1 MTRSKIA
8 LDEPGLRLK
17 SIRER
22 LDLRFRDV
30 EEASYRIA
38 AIHKNDEFCIA
49 ISRLAD
55 IENKGVTPSI
65 YRLYTLCSIYRQD
78 VEEVLAWYGVDLSQ
92 MPADS
97 RVSEI
102 GKTHAVKFK
111 ARGEGEVTMP
121 LALDPGFDIE
131 ETSFFSRV
139 VQRWG
144 KVPLLMLQGLDVRH
158 NSYGYIGSSDFTMYP
173 VLQPGAFVLIDETK
187 RKVVNGIWRNEF
199 ERPIYFVE
207 TREAFYCGWCT
218 LSDGQLT
225 ILAHPSSGVAPRTF
239 EFDSQA
245 EIIGQVIGV
254 ASLLEPRRRRKES

>member
-1 MTRSKIA
+1 MPRNRTV
-8 LDEPGLRLK
+8 LEVPGLKLK

-55 IENKGVTPSI
+55 IENKGVIPSI

-78 VEEVLAWYGVDLSQ
+78 IGDVMGWYGVDLSQ

-97 RVSEI
+97 QVTELSR
-102 GKTHAVKFK
+102 THAVKFK
-111 ARGEGEVTMP
+111 PRGEGEVVMP
-121 LALDPGFDIE
+121 LSLDPGFDIE
-131 ETSFFSRV
+131 QTSFFSRV
-139 VQRWG
+139 VQKWG
-144 KVPLLMLQGLDVRH
+144 KIPLQMLQGLDLRQ
-158 NSYGYIGSSDFTMYP
+158 NAYGCIGSSDFTMYP
-173 VLQPGAFVLIDETK
+173 VLQPGSLVLIDESK

-218 LSDGQLT
+218 LADSMLT

-239 EFDSQA
+239 SYDSEA
-245 EIIGQVIGV
+245 EIIGQIVGV
-254 ASLLEPRRRRKES
+254 ASLLEPRRRRKEN